1 MKNINRPLMNKSPQK
16 ILVTGVAGFLGSHLA
31 EKLTDI
37 GHQVIGVDNM
47 RGGYKDNVP
56 NNIKFFEL
64 DCCDLKKMNSVM
76 KNIDIVYHCA
86 ATAHEGLSVFSPVE
100 ITKNNYMASV
110 TVFTSAIANKV
121 KRIIFC
127 SSMARYGDQKTPFT
141 EDMNPKPI
149 DPYAISK
156 VAAENVL
163 INLCELNNI
172 EWVIAVPHN
181 IIGPR
186 QKYDDPFRNVVS
198 IMINRMLQKKAP
210 IIYGDGEQKR
220 CFSYI
225 DDCLSCL
232 LPMLDQKNL
241 NKQTIN
247 IGPDE
252 EFVTINK
259 IAEICS
265 NLTGVNLEPV
275 HKKDRPQEVKHA
287 TCSADKARS
296 LLNYKTTVSLN
307 EGIKKTYEY
316 IKKRGTKPFDYN
328 INIEINNEL
337 TPSTW
342 KNKEI

>member
-1 MKNINRPLMNKSPQK
+1 MK
-16 ILVTGVAGFLGSHLA
+16 ILITGVAGFLGSHLSQ
-31 EKLTDI
+31 KLSELGHEII
-37 GHQVIGVDNM
+37 GIDNM
-47 RGGYKDNVP
+47 IGGYKDNIP
-56 NNIKFFEL
+56 KKIKFFNF
-64 DCCDLKKMNSVM
+64 DCCDLKKMNKSM
-76 KNIDIVYHCA
+76 KNVDIVYHCA
-86 ATAHEGLSVFSPVE
+86 ATAHEGLSVFSPYE
-100 ITKNNYMASV
+100 ISKNNFLASV
-110 TVFTSAIANKV
+110 SVFSAAVSHKV

-127 SSMARYGDQKTPFT
+127 SSMARYGDQKAPFT
-141 EDMNPKPI
+141 EEMIPKPV

-163 INLCELNNI
+163 TNLCDLNNI

-241 NKQTIN
+241 NKQIIN

-252 EFVTINK
+252 EFVTINQVS
-259 IAEICS
+259 EICS
-265 NLTGVNLEPV
+265 NITGSNLKPIY
-275 HKKDRPQEVKHA
+275 KKDRPREVKHA
-287 TCSADKARS
+287 TCSAEKARK
-296 LLNYKTTVSLN
+296 LLNYKTKTNLKD
-307 EGIKKTYEY
+307 GILKTYNY
-316 IKKRGTKPFDYN
+316 IKERGARSFDYN
-328 INIEINNEL
+328 INLEIKNEL
-337 TPSTW
+337 TPETW
-342 KNKEI
+342 LKKEF

>member
-1 MKNINRPLMNKSPQK
+1 MNKSSKK

-31 EKLTDI
+31 ERLSVMNNK
-37 GHQVIGVDNM
+37 VIGVDNM
-47 RGGYKDNVP
+47 LGGYKDNIP
-56 NNIKFFEL
+56 KNIVFFNF
-64 DCCDLKKMNSVM
+64 DCCDLKKMNEVM
-76 KNIDIVYHCA
+76 KGVDVVYHCA

-100 ITKNNYMASV
+100 ITKNNYMASIS
-110 TVFTSAIANKV
+110 VFTAAISNNV

-127 SSMARYGDQKTPFT
+127 SSMARYGDQQTPFKENMET
-141 EDMNPKPI
+141 KPL

-156 VAAENVL
+156 VAAEKVL
-163 INLCELNNI
+163 MNLCDLNNI

-198 IMINRMLQKKAP
+198 IMLNRMLQKKAP

-225 DDCLSCL
+225 DDCLSCM
-232 LPMLDQKNL
+232 LPMLDQKDL
-241 NKQTIN
+241 NKQIIN

-265 NLTGVNLEPV
+265 NITGSNLKPIY
-275 HKKDRPQEVKHA
+275 KKDRPKEVKHA
-287 TCSADKARS
+287 SCSANKARQ
-296 LLNYKTTVSLN
+296 LLNYKTKTDLTK
-307 EGIKKTYEY
+307 GISKTYDY
-316 IKKRGTKPFDYN
+316 IKKRGAKPFEYH
-328 INIEINNEL
+328 INLEIKNEL
-337 TPSTW
+337 TPEVW
-342 KNKEI
+342 LKKEL

>member
-1 MKNINRPLMNKSPQK
+1 MSSKSK
-16 ILVTGVAGFLGSHLA
+16 KVLVTGVAGFLGSHLA
-31 EKLTDI
+31 ESLVSL
-37 GHQVIGVDNM
+37 GHKVVGLDNM
-47 RGGYKDNVP
+47 IGGYEDNVP
-56 NNIKFFEL
+56 RNIEFHNF
-64 DCCDLKKMNSVM
+64 DCCDFNKVKSIM
-76 KNIDIVYHCA
+76 KDVEVVYHCA
-86 ATAHEGLSVFSPVE
+86 ATAHEGLSVFSPYE
-100 ITKNNYMASV
+100 ITKNNYLASV
-110 TVFTSAIANKV
+110 SIFSAAVNEKV

-127 SSMARYGDQKTPFT
+127 SSMARYGDQKAPFS
-141 EDMNPKPI
+141 EKMLPKPV

-156 VAAENVL
+156 VASEEVL
-163 INLCELNNI
+163 KNLCDLNNI

-198 IMINRMLQKKAP
+198 IMINRMLQGKAP
-210 IIYGDGEQKR
+210 IIYGDGNQTR

-232 LPMLDQKNL
+232 IPMLDQKNL

-259 IAEICS
+259 IAEMCS
-265 NLTGVNLEPV
+265 NVTGMNLQPIY
-275 HKKDRPQEVKHA
+275 KKDRPPEVKHA
-287 TCSADKARS
+287 VCSADKARS
-296 LLNYKTTVSLN
+296 LLNYKTKVSLN
-307 EGIKKTYEY
+307 EGIKKTFDY
-316 IKKRGTKPFDYN
+316 IKKRGVRPFDYN
-328 INIEINNEL
+328 INLEIDNEL

>member
-1 MKNINRPLMNKSPQK
+1 MKNKYK

-31 EKLTDI
+31 EQLANL
-37 GHQVIGVDNM
+37 GHDVIGIDSM
-47 RGGYKDNVP
+47 IGGYKDNIP
-56 NNIKFFEL
+56 NNIKFYNI
-64 DCCDLKKMNSVM
+64 DCCNFEKVKTIMSNVDV
-76 KNIDIVYHCA
+76 VYHCA
-86 ATAHEGLSVFSPVE
+86 ATAHEGLSVFSPYE
-100 ITKNNYMASV
+100 ITKNNYLASV
-110 TVFTSAIANKV
+110 SIFSAAINHKV

-127 SSMARYGDQKTPFT
+127 SSMARYGEQTTPFL
-141 EDMNPKPI
+141 ESMKPLPV

-156 VAAENVL
+156 VAAEDVL

-198 IMINRMLQKKAP
+198 IMINRMLQGKAP

-232 LPMLDQKNL
+232 IPMLDQKNL
-241 NKQTIN
+241 NKQIVN

-252 EFVTINK
+252 EFISINK
-259 IAEICS
+259 VAEICS
-265 NLTGVNLEPV
+265 NITGTNLPPIY
-275 HKKDRPQEVKHA
+275 KPGRPREVKNA
-287 TCSADKARS
+287 TCSADKARK
-296 LLNYKTTVSLN
+296 LLNYKTTLSLK
-307 EGIKKTYEY
+307 EGIQKTFDY

-328 INIEINNEL
+328 IEIEINNEL
-337 TPSTW
+337 TPKTW
-342 KNKEI
+342 TQKEI

>member
-1 MKNINRPLMNKSPQK
+1 MNTPSKK
-16 ILVTGVAGFLGSHLA
+16 ILVTGGAGFLGSHLA
-31 EKLTDI
+31 EKLSDLN
-37 GHQVIGVDNM
+37 HEVIGIDNM
-47 RGGYKDNVP
+47 SGGYKDNVP
-56 NNIKFFEL
+56 KKIKFFNY
-64 DCCDLKKMNSVM
+64 DCCDFYKIKEVM
-76 KNIDIVYHCA
+76 KDVEVVYHCA

-110 TVFTSAIANKV
+110 SVFTSAIANRV

-198 IMINRMLQKKAP
+198 IMINRMLQNKAP

-232 LPMLDQKNL
+232 LPMLDQKDL
-241 NKQTIN
+241 NKQIIN

-265 NLTGVNLEPV
+265 NITGSNLKPIY
-275 HKKDRPQEVKHA
+275 KKDRPREVKHA
-287 TCSADKARS
+287 SCSANKARK
-296 LLNYKTTVSLN
+296 LLNYKTKTELKN
-307 EGIKKTYEY
+307 GISKTYDY
-316 IKKRGTKPFDYN
+316 IKKRGARPFDYHMN
-328 INIEINNEL
+328 LEIINEL
-337 TPSTW
+337 TPEVW
-342 KNKEI
+342 LKKEL